1 MLFVKNNLN
10 DVENIAKITK
20 NLQLGDIVDMES
32 DHVVITGGSIT
43 TNILGMNF
51 FSSTT
56 NSFLKCDDNSG
67 NVSITEYTQP
77 EWIKNNRKEISI
89 DIFKNDIDAIMIHD
103 VVGNMF
109 SNNFEDLL
117 NKPSL
122 GENILEHVYNLY
134 AESDSNMSDC
144 IVDNLNTALGLNK
157 YAHCNVYED
166 LEILRVKTE
175 NIFFEGLTVSKAG
188 LLSLNDTILYLD
200 NFPYTTNFLYGRSR
214 FINENDEYISL
225 LLPTN
230 LFIQEYF
237 GRLSTKIETKKNELL
252 EYVKKLLAYIDKY
265 SSIYVKKDKYLDDLN
280 NQSICRRN
288 LKIDKFYDSVS
299 ISDSELNI
307 ENIRIEV
314 YSGISRLKLMNISR
328 IDELQTF
335 GYLYYTDENEY
346 GYVRRDEFA
355 DASLLT
361 RGVCKIDVYFEA
373 EITKEEDKT
382 FNTMIYVSK
391 SKQHEASI
399 IQFLETI
406 PTIQESILRKNIE
419 INSKNRLLRKSS
431 NLDELEIVDDMMEI
445 YTNLG
450 IHEVGYT
457 SDYNK
462 LFNNPMIISRFSN
475 DIPYLE
481 MNNNFSE
488 ILDVGLWVE
497 ARNNL
502 LVGSIGSQNIDAV
515 DMIGDEFN
523 MDYLSITSSMYI
535 NSNAEAET
543 FLAPYGWEKLYEY
556 DIENQEEF
564 GIVIL
569 NDKVLKIND
578 YIDIYLCVDSDENA
592 VYSTQILIEFEKKI
606 NYELDKLYEEV
617 QSLRNFK

>member
-10 DVENIAKITK
+10 DVENIGKIAK

-32 DHVVITGGSIT
+32 DHVVITRGSIT
-43 TNILGMNF
+43 TNVLGMNF

-144 IVDNLNTALGLNK
+144 IVDNLNSALGLNK
-157 YAHCNVYED
+157 IVYSNVYED
-166 LEILRVKTE
+166 LEILKVKTE
-175 NIFFEGLTVSKAG
+175 NIFFEGLTVSKPG
-188 LLSLNDTILYLD
+188 LLSVNDTVLYLD
-200 NFPYTTNFLYGRSR
+200 NFPYATNFLYGRSR
-214 FINENDEYISL
+214 FINANDEYISL

-265 SSIYVKKDKYLDDLN
+265 SSIYLKKDKYLDDLN

-328 IDELQTF
+328 LDELQTF

-391 SKQHEASI
+391 SKEHEESI

-406 PTIQESILRKNIE
+406 PTIQDSILRRNIE

-457 SDYNK
+457 SDYDK
-462 LFNNPMIISRFSN
+462 LYNNPMIISRFSN

-481 MNNNFSE
+481 INNNFSE
-488 ILDVGLWVE
+488 IMDVGLWVE

-502 LVGSIGSQNIDAV
+502 LVGSLGSQNIDAV

-569 NDKVLKIND
+569 NDQVLKIND

>member
-10 DVENIAKITK
+10 DVENIGKIAK

-43 TNILGMNF
+43 TNFLGVNF
-51 FSSTT
+51 FSSIT

-122 GENILEHVYNLY
+122 GENILEHVYDLY

-157 YAHCNVYED
+157 YAYCNVYED
-166 LEILRVKTE
+166 LDILKVKTE

-188 LLSLNDTILYLD
+188 LLSLNDTVLYLD

-265 SSIYVKKDKYLDDLN
+265 SSIYVKKDKYLDDMN

-288 LKIDKFYDSVS
+288 LKLDKLYDSVS

-361 RGVCKIDVYFEA
+361 RGVCKIDVYFGA
-373 EITKEEDKT
+373 EITTEEDKT
-382 FNTMIYVSK
+382 FNTTIYVSK

-406 PTIQESILRKNIE
+406 PTIQESILRRNIE

-431 NLDELEIVDDMMEI
+431 NLGELEIIDEFTQI

-450 IHEVGYT
+450 IHEVSYT

-488 ILDVGLWVE
+488 IPDVGLWVE

-502 LVGSIGSQNIDAV
+502 LVGSLGSQNIDAV

-535 NSNAEAET
+535 NSNAEAEM
-543 FLAPYGWEKLYEY
+543 FLAPYGWDQLYEY

-617 QSLRNFK
+617 QSLRKFK

>member
-10 DVENIAKITK
+10 DVENIGKIAK

-43 TNILGMNF
+43 TNFLGVNF
-51 FSSTT
+51 FSSIT

-122 GENILEHVYNLY
+122 GDNILEHVYDLY

-157 YAHCNVYED
+157 YAYCNVYED
-166 LEILRVKTE
+166 LDILKVKTE

-188 LLSLNDTILYLD
+188 LLSLNDTVLYLD

-265 SSIYVKKDKYLDDLN
+265 SSIYVKKDKYLDDMN

-288 LKIDKFYDSVS
+288 LKLDKLYDSVS

-361 RGVCKIDVYFEA
+361 RGVCKIDVYFGA
-373 EITKEEDKT
+373 EITTEEDKT
-382 FNTMIYVSK
+382 FNTTIYVSK

-406 PTIQESILRKNIE
+406 PTIQESILRRNIE

-431 NLDELEIVDDMMEI
+431 NLGELEIIDEFTQI

-450 IHEVGYT
+450 IHEVSYT

-488 ILDVGLWVE
+488 IPDVGLWVE

-502 LVGSIGSQNIDAV
+502 LVGSLGSQNIDAV

-535 NSNAEAET
+535 NSNAEAEM
-543 FLAPYGWEKLYEY
+543 FLAPYGWDQLYEY

-617 QSLRNFK
+617 QSLRKFK

>member
-10 DVENIAKITK
+10 DVENIGKITK

-157 YAHCNVYED
+157 YTHCNVYED
-166 LEILRVKTE
+166 LEILKVKTE

-188 LLSLNDTILYLD
+188 LLSLNDTVLYLD

-288 LKIDKFYDSVS
+288 LKLDKFYDSVS
-299 ISDSELNI
+299 ISESELNI

-346 GYVRRDEFA
+346 GYVRRDEFV

-406 PTIQESILRKNIE
+406 PTIQDSILRRNIE

-450 IHEVGYT
+450 IHKVGYT

-502 LVGSIGSQNIDAV
+502 LVGSLGSQNIDAV

>member
-1 MLFVKNNLN
+1 
-10 DVENIAKITK
+10 
-20 NLQLGDIVDMES
+20 
-32 DHVVITGGSIT
+32 
-43 TNILGMNF
+43 
-51 FSSTT
+51 
-56 NSFLKCDDNSG
+56 
-67 NVSITEYTQP
+67 
-77 EWIKNNRKEISI
+77 
-89 DIFKNDIDAIMIHD
+89 
-103 VVGNMF
+103 
-109 SNNFEDLL
+109 
-117 NKPSL
+117 
-122 GENILEHVYNLY
+122 
-134 AESDSNMSDC
+134 
-144 IVDNLNTALGLNK
+144 
-157 YAHCNVYED
+157 VYED
-166 LEILRVKTE
+166 LEILKVKTE
-175 NIFFEGLTVSKAG
+175 NIFFEGLTVSKPG
-188 LLSLNDTILYLD
+188 LLSVNDTVLYLD

-214 FINENDEYISL
+214 FINANDEYISL

-265 SSIYVKKDKYLDDLN
+265 SSIYLKKDKYLDDLN

-328 IDELQTF
+328 LDELQTF

-391 SKQHEASI
+391 SKEHEESI

-406 PTIQESILRKNIE
+406 PTIQDSILRRNIE

-457 SDYNK
+457 SDYDK
-462 LFNNPMIISRFSN
+462 LYNNPMIISRFSN

-481 MNNNFSE
+481 INNNFSE
-488 ILDVGLWVE
+488 IMDVGLWVE

-502 LVGSIGSQNIDAV
+502 LVGSLGSQNIDAV

-569 NDKVLKIND
+569 NDQVLKIND

>member
-10 DVENIAKITK
+10 DVENIGKIAK

-43 TNILGMNF
+43 TNFFGVNF
-51 FSSTT
+51 FSSIT

-122 GENILEHVYNLY
+122 GENILEHVYDLY

-157 YAHCNVYED
+157 YAYCNVYED
-166 LEILRVKTE
+166 LEILKVKTE

-188 LLSLNDTILYLD
+188 LLSLNDTVLYLD

-265 SSIYVKKDKYLDDLN
+265 SSIYIKKDKYLDDLN

-288 LKIDKFYDSVS
+288 LKLDKFYDSVS

-361 RGVCKIDVYFEA
+361 RGVCKIDVYFGA
-373 EITKEEDKT
+373 EITTEEDKT
-382 FNTMIYVSK
+382 FNTTIYVSK

-406 PTIQESILRKNIE
+406 PTIQESILRRNIE

-431 NLDELEIVDDMMEI
+431 NLGELEIIDEFTQI

-450 IHEVGYT
+450 IHEVSYT

-462 LFNNPMIISRFSN
+462 LFNNPLIISRFSN

-502 LVGSIGSQNIDAV
+502 LVGSLGSQNIDAV

-535 NSNAEAET
+535 NSNAEAEM
-543 FLAPYGWEKLYEY
+543 FLAPYGWDQLYEY

-564 GIVIL
+564 GIVML